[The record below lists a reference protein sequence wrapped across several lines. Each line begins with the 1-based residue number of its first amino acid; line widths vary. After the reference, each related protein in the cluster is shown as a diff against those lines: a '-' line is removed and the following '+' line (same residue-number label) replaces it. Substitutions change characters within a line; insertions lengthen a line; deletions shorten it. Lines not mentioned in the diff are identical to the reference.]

1 MSQNVVNSY
10 RYVAPAGE
18 ECAQTDG
25 DEMYKFCTGDGS
37 CGGYGARI
45 GAELRLADAG
55 DTYWH
60 CIDNVLNSV
69 TFWMDHVGSPTG
81 TVYCRVW
88 RDGTTD
94 PLITMGS
101 IDVTTLPP
109 EGSPAEITFNTPV
122 AGSAS
127 VPYTLLDNDIIAC
140 EFTSGD
146 NSNHPRLL
154 ADNKSITGVER
165 SSFLAGGSSWN
176 ISNTKSC
183 YIKTQ

>member
-1 MSQNVVNSY
+1 LSEVLTNPY
-10 RYVAPAGE
+10 RYVAPAL

-25 DEMYKFCTGDGS
+25 DELYKFCTGDGS

-45 GAELRLADAG
+45 GAELRLQDAG

-69 TFWMDHVGSPTG
+69 TFLMDKVGTPTG

-101 IDVTTLPP
+101 IDVSTLTTTPT
-109 EGSPAEITFNTPV
+109 EITFNSPV

-127 VPYTLLDNDIIAC
+127 VPYTLLDNDIVAC
-140 EFTSGD
+140 EYTSGD

-154 ADNKSITGVER
+154 ADNKTITGVAR
-165 SSFLAGGSSWN
+165 ASFQAGGSSWGIAN
-176 ISNTKSC
+176 SKSC